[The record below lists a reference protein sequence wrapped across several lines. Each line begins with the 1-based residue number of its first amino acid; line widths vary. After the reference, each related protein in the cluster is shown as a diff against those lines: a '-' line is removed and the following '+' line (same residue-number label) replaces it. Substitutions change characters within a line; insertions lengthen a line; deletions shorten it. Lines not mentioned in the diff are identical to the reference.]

1 MIITFENMRFSLGA
15 GILALILLMSSTG
28 LSQSNRAERK
38 FQRAREAV
46 RDNDYEDA
54 LKHLHKAIEDSP
66 KYMEARLFLADLYQK
81 MEKPDSAAAVYVR
94 AEEYGLPYY
103 AWYKYGKMLLATAR
117 YEKAEKVLQRYAQH
131 PKARSRYAG
140 EVQRWIK
147 SAQFAQEAK
156 KDPVPYDPEN
166 LGKAVNTDQME
177 YFPSISANGTML
189 VFTHR
194 KMQGAQQEL
203 DEDFWY
209 TRRDSVGAE
218 WQEARRLPGKLNS
231 PGNEGAQ
238 TITADGEVIFF
249 AACKR
254 PNGYGSCDIF
264 ASFRQP
270 DDSWGKARNLGKA
283 INSKLWESQPSIS
296 PDGQTLYFV
305 RGKSSYD
312 KELNIYYS
320 RFTKNGWTQ
329 ARPVPGKVNTS
340 GQETSPFIHFD
351 DQHLYFSSNGHPGM
365 GDLDFFVST
374 RQADGSWGDPHNL
387 GYPINTPAQEFSLI
401 VAPDGETGYF
411 SSNALESTLGMLDLY
426 SFELPEESRSE
437 AIAYLKGRVVNKK
450 NQEPLQAMI
459 SFINLQDSARQFVKS
474 STRQGKFYAVLPVEE
489 EYALSI
495 AKKGF
500 LFYSRHF
507 QLQEKNQEKAREMRV
522 ELIPIEKDQQVKL
535 ENVFFEFDSYKLQKR
550 SYPELDKVVEFL
562 EANPGVMARLEGH
575 TDNQGNDSYNKTLS
589 ENRAKTVY
597 QYLVDQGIDARRL
610 GYRGYGAD
618 QPIASNET
626 EKGRAQNRR
635 TEMIITEYQ

>member
-1 MIITFENMRFSLGA
+1 MIIFRIRRFSLA
-15 GILALILLMSSTG
+15 GGLFALLLLMSVQALG
-28 LSQSNRAERK
+28 QSNRAERK

-54 LKHLHKAIEDSP
+54 VKHLRKAIKDSP
-66 KYMEARLFLADLYQK
+66 KYMDARLFLGDLFQK
-81 MEKPDSAAAVYVR
+81 MEQPDSAVAVYQR
-94 AEEYGLPYY
+94 AEEYGLPYH
-103 AWYKYGKMLLATAR
+103 AWFKYGKMLLATAR
-117 YEKAEKVLQRYAQH
+117 YEKAEKILQRYAEH
-131 PKARSRYAG
+131 PQARSRYTD
-140 EVQRWIK
+140 EVQRWIQ

-156 KDPVPYDPEN
+156 KDPVPYEPEN

-194 KMQGAQQEL
+194 KMEGPQEGL

-218 WQEARRLPGKLNS
+218 WQEAQRLPGKLNS

-264 ASFRQP
+264 ASFRQG
-270 DDSWGKARNLGKA
+270 DGSWGKARNLGKA

-312 KELNIYYS
+312 KELNIFYS
-320 RFTKNGWTQ
+320 RFTKNGWTE
-329 ARPVPGKVNTS
+329 ARPVPGEVNTS

-351 DQHLYFSSNGHPGM
+351 NQHLYFSSNGHPGM

-374 RQADGSWGDPHNL
+374 RQADGSWGEAQNL

-401 VAPDGETGYF
+401 VAPDGKTGYF

-426 SFELPEESRSE
+426 SFEVPEESRSE
-437 AIAYLKGRVVNKK
+437 PIAYLKGTVVNKK
-450 NQEPLQAMI
+450 NQDPLQAMI

-474 STRQGKFYAVLPVEE
+474 STRQGEFYAVLPVQE

-507 QLQEKNQEKAREMRV
+507 QLREKNQEEAREIRV
-522 ELIPIEKDQQVKL
+522 ELIPIEKGQQVKL
-535 ENVFFEFDSYKLQKR
+535 ENVFFEFDAYELQQR

-575 TDNQGNDSYNKTLS
+575 TDNQGKDDYNKELS
-589 ENRAKTVY
+589 RNRAKTVY
-597 QYLVDQGIDARRL
+597 QYLIDQGIDERRL
-610 GYRGYGAD
+610 DYKGYGAD
-618 QPIASNET
+618 QPIATNDT

-635 TEMIITEYQ
+635 TEMIITDYQ